1 MDVRRK
7 VEKAERLYERY
18 KEMLLNNPKIRSLL
32 EKLSK
37 AIDSTWSYMR
47 KTGISEICR
56 QCALETGS
64 CCKRWVEDKFD
75 EYTLLINLLLGVKL
89 PKSRFREDSCFF
101 LGPNG
106 CLLKAREVIC
116 VTFLCDKILKKIGE
130 KEKEFQRIAG
140 VELELQ
146 FILREEII
154 KVLMANKNKNKKLI
168 NK

>member
-1 MDVRRK
+1 MMDIK
-7 VEKAERLYERY
+7 QKIEKAEKLYIRY
-18 KEMLLNNPKIRSLL
+18 KETLLNNTEISYLL

-47 KTGISEICR
+47 EVGITEICR
-56 QCALETGS
+56 ECALETGS

-89 PKSRFREDSCFF
+89 PKNRFREDSCFF

-106 CLLKAREVIC
+106 CLLKARDVIC
-116 VTFLCDKILKKIGE
+116 VTFLCERILKKIGD

-140 VELELQ
+140 EELETQ
-146 FILREEII
+146 FILREKII
-154 KVLMANKNKNKKLI
+154 KLLL
-168 NK
+168 